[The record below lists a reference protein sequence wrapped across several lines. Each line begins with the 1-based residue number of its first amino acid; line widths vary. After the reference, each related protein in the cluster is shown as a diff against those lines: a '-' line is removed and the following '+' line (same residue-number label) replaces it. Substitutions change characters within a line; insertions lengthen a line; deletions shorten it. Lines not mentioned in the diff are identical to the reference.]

1 MQDAPLSREQ
11 TAVIVAFGVALL
23 LVLWLQLLPALIAA
37 LGTYG
42 IFEWLQRGLR
52 RRMSPGWSRLAA
64 VVATLLVLGIVG
76 IALTQAFEILW
87 GREGLAHLMRMLA
100 DTIDKLRGFL
110 PADVGSSLPATAE
123 ETQWAV
129 SHWLRGHSHEVQ
141 HWGNQAL
148 RLAAYLLVGT
158 AIGLLVAFSD
168 HPPPKSCWVGLGR
181 DRLRIL
187 SEGFN
192 NVVAAQ
198 VRIAAVNAILTG
210 VFVLGALPLA
220 GWPLPFGR
228 TLVVFTFAM
237 GLVPIVG
244 NLLSNAAI
252 VLVGLSVS
260 AGVGVACL
268 VFLIV
273 IHKLEYFLNAHFV
286 GSRTRIAAYAL
297 LGSMLVGEAAF
308 GAAGLV
314 AAPIFCAWLARELQ
328 DAQLV

>member
-11 TAVIVAFGVALL
+11 TTVLVAFGIALL

-42 IFEWLQRGLR
+42 IFEWLQRGLGR
-52 RRMSPGWSRLAA
+52 RLSPAWSRIAA
-64 VVATLLVLGIVG
+64 VVLTLLVLAAVG
-76 IALTQAFEILW
+76 LLLAQAFEVLW
-87 GREGLAHLMRMLA
+87 GRQGLARLMQMLA
-100 DTIDKLRGFL
+100 DTIDRLRAFL
-110 PADVGSSLPATAE
+110 PEDMGDNLPATAE
-123 ETQWAV
+123 ETQWAL
-129 SHWLRGHSHEVQ
+129 SHWLRGHAHEVQ

-148 RLAAYLLVGT
+148 RLAAYLLIGI
-158 AIGLLVAFSD
+158 AIGLLVAFS
-168 HPPPKSCWVGLGR
+168 HHAPPKSCWVGLAR

-210 VFVLGALPLA
+210 VFLLGVLPIA
-220 GWPLPFGR
+220 GWPLPFSR

-252 VLVGLSVS
+252 VLVGLSAS
-260 AGVGVACL
+260 PGVGIACL
-268 VFLIV
+268 VFLV
-273 IHKLEYFLNAHFV
+273 VVHKLEYFLNAHFV
-286 GSRTRIAAYAL
+286 GSRTRIAPYAL
-297 LGSMLVGEAAF
+297 LASMLAGEAAF
-308 GAAGLV
+308 GAGGLV